1 MKDLSYIWRQLFTPM
16 KDNLLGRLK
25 TLANV
30 RDEIDLQGADAAIRK
45 NIHFRGMTIF
55 ILACA
60 IIIAS
65 VGLNLNSIPVII
77 GAMLISPVM
86 GPILGFG
93 LGLAENDTDLLKESL
108 KNFLIMVVISIVA
121 STIFFLLSP
130 LSPDQRTELL
140 ARTNP
145 TIYDVLIALFGGAAG
160 MFETSRKEKGTVLPG
175 VAIATALMPPLCTVG
190 YGLAHLEPR
199 FIFGAFYLF
208 LINGIFIALSTFLV
222 AKYLHF
228 PSANAADPE
237 RRRKSSRRVAII
249 MLIIVVPSIVSA
261 ARMISE
267 TNFNRKVETLVSKDK
282 TIGRSYIF
290 NHTVG
295 KEGKE
300 RVVDL
305 YLAGEVLSDTD
316 RENLLLDAESLG
328 LQRKHIRLHEDASV
342 RSGVDSD
349 VMKSFY
355 ESSSKLQSSMQATI
369 DSLQRE
375 LSKYTSAQLP
385 AELIATELAVQ
396 YDGVESVTLARGER
410 FAPSQG
416 TSSEEIVV
424 LLSVNKP
431 LPEET
436 KNKIRDW
443 LRVRLGSDN
452 IRILQ
457 TAVTAAMAA
466 PATTKSPVSA
476 AKTSSE
482 SDSSAS
488 NTHESTLNTS
498 PAETPDVPT
507 L

>member
-1 MKDLSYIWRQLFTPM
+1 M

-121 STIFFLLSP
+121 STIYFLLSP

-208 LINGIFIALSTFLV
+208 LINGIFIALATFLV

-228 PSANAADPE
+228 PSANAADPQ

-290 NHTVG
+290 NYTVG
-295 KEGKE
+295 KESKE

-316 RENLLLDAESLG
+316 KENLLLDAESLG

-355 ESSSKLQSSMQATI
+355 ESSSKQQSSMQATI

-431 LPEET
+431 LPEQTE
-436 KNKIRDW
+436 NKIRDW
-443 LRVRLGSDN
+443 LRVRLRSDN

-457 TAVTAAMAA
+457 TAVPAAKPADMAS
-466 PATTKSPVSA
+466 PASTKSPVSA

-482 SDSSAS
+482 SDSSTS
-488 NTHESTLNTS
+488 TTHESTLSTS